1 LQALCLSAFDTL
13 HAALPFFSSLALL
26 LSLPLA
32 LADAA
37 RHKVAGFPEAWHNG
51 LPLAA
56 AFLTVN
62 EPVCRVYVL
71 VPGQFHTDGCLV
83 DQRPDFCGNLNH
95 TVSSSFTL

>member
-1 LQALCLSAFDTL
+1 MCIRDR
-13 HAALPFFSSLALL
+13 L

-56 AFLTVN
+56 AFLTVD
-62 EPVCRVYVL
+62 E
-71 VPGQFHTDGCLV
+71 
-83 DQRPDFCGNLNH
+83 
-95 TVSSSFTL
+95 TV